1 MIQLEGIVLNV
12 IGIILQQNI
21 IGKYLVGCFIGC
33 FWFDSSLSQYFSL
46 YWVVSHES

>member
-21 IGKYLVGCFIGC
+21 IGKCLVGWFVGCF
-33 FWFDSSLSQYFSL
+33 
-46 YWVVSHES
+46 